1 MKVLAN
7 CGQGLDEGQKLQART
22 NIGAIGGV
30 KVFDGSTTEQLT
42 PDADG
47 NVTVD
52 LSDAGKVQSDWN
64 ETNNNEPSYI
74 RNKPNLATVATS
86 GSYNDLTDKPS
97 IPAAQVQSDWTQSD
111 TTAVDYIK
119 NKPTA
124 LETKPLVAGTHIEFN
139 STAQQV
145 TINSTATKVVKRPA
159 PYSVDTPVSEMV
171 VYNPGEGYG
180 AIVRDQ
186 DDNTLGYFAPKHYG
200 DADLGKVLTIVDD
213 NGYKMEWRKL
223 HAWTHIGTVDS
234 DAGVNPAM
242 RILLEGQSSGA
253 VLASKMLRNAIT
265 LEAGKKY
272 LFLPNRFCGNAF
284 YTKTVDEN
292 STKNWQLRV
301 VLADADSYSYA
312 KHPIIACG
320 AFSVFN
326 FVADGNQDV
335 PATGEKMS
343 AGLSPESAVF
353 TPAEDITL
361 DRYLL
366 VPNGNIIGCGI
377 PSAQNSVLY
386 VNCFMT
392 EAFDVYE
399 I

>member
-1 MKVLAN
+1 MSERVFKALAN
-7 CGQGLDEGQKLQART
+7 VNQGLSDGEKAQCRL
-22 NIGAIGGV
+22 NIGALHGV
-30 KVFDGSTTEQLT
+30 KVTVNGSTTSLT
-42 PDADG
+42 PDSNQD
-47 NVTVD
+47 VTID
-52 LSDAGKVQSDWN
+52 LDSVSRVQSDWD
-64 ETNNNEPSYI
+64 ETNPAEPSFI
-74 RNKPNLATVATS
+74 LNKP
-86 GSYNDLTDKPS
+86 D
-97 IPAAQVQSDWTQSD
+97 I
-111 TTAVDYIK
+111 
-119 NKPTA
+119 
-124 LETKPLVAGTHIEFN
+124 
-139 STAQQV
+139 
-145 TINSTATKVVKRPA
+145 PA
-159 PYSVDTPVSEMV
+159 PYSWS
-171 VYNPGEGYG
+171 
-180 AIVRDQ
+180 
-186 DDNTLGYFAPKHYG
+186 
-200 DADLGKVLTIVDD
+200 
-213 NGYKMEWRKL
+213 
-223 HAWTHIGTVDS
+223 HIATVDS

-301 VLADADSYSYA
+301 VLADGDSYAYA

-335 PATGEKMS
+335 PAIGEKMS

-353 TPAEDITL
+353 TPAENITL

-366 VPNGNIIGCGI
+366 VPNGNVIGCGV
-377 PSAQNSVLY
+377 PEAQNSVLY

-392 EAFDVYE
+392 SAFEVYE